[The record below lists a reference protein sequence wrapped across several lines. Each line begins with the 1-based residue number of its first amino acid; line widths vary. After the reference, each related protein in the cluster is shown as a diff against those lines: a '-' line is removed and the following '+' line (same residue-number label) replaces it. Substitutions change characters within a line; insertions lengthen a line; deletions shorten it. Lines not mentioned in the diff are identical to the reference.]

1 MLDLAEL
8 VDRSLARYGI
18 EARFDPSRVQ
28 WSAWLSV
35 DDRLALLQVPGKAGL
50 FALAEELAAPADDGI
65 GNRRLLALFEISEAD
80 DLGLTLGRRFLAPGP
95 RLVGKKY
102 FTRYAVIEDDRQRLS
117 AYLAFR
123 RWVATQKES
132 ASGLVR
138 SGPGQFIPD
147 ASPASGS
154 VNASS
159 NKEARNGP
167 PEEFLTGS

>member
-8 VDRSLARYGI
+8 VDRSFARHGI

-28 WSAWLSV
+28 WSSWFSV

-50 FALAEELAAPADDGI
+50 FALAEELAAPAADGLASKRI
-65 GNRRLLALFEISEAD
+65 LALFEISQAD
-80 DLGLTLGRRFLAPGP
+80 DLGLILGRRFLSPGP

-132 ASGLVR
+132 ASGFAR
-138 SGPGQFIPD
+138 SGPEQFTPD

-154 VNASS
+154 ANASS
-159 NKEARNGP
+159 NKETQNGP
-167 PEEFLTGS
+167 PEAFLTGS